1 VAVFG
6 MDMVRGFSGLVE
18 SEVFCKLG
26 ESDLNN
32 FCCMLRTLV
41 AMMKGKKSGVR
52 VQPHAQHAFIHS
64 FLLHPSPFSL
74 RFDDVVCLLRR
85 TDRYRARP
93 EPSTQMHQYAIKSHE
108 LS

>member
-1 VAVFG
+1 VTVFG
-6 MDMVRGFSGLVE
+6 MDMVRGMSGFGE

-41 AMMKGKKSGVR
+41 AMMKGKREVR
-52 VQPHAQHAFIHS
+52 VQPNAFIHS
-64 FLLHPSPFSL
+64 FLLCHPSPFAP
-74 RFDDVVCLLRR
+74 FDDVVCLLRR

-93 EPSTQMHQYAIKSHE
+93 AQMHQ
-108 LS
+108 